1 MKLEQLVAK
10 HNSGAIPKKDVYF
23 SASSNYII
31 LVKQVL
37 VTSIINCEVI

>member
-10 HNSGAIPKKDVYF
+10 HNSGAIPWKDVYF

-31 LVKQVL
+31 LVKQLWLPVSL
-37 VTSIINCEVI
+37 IVKLL